1 MRRIVAA
8 LLVVALAGPVAA
20 QEPPPPDEPAPSQ
33 PPYPSQPYPSQPYP
47 SQPYPSQPYPQQ
59 PAQPYPQQAYPP
71 PPPPTSGDPSGSQIR
86 PVDQSAL
93 PPSTSSYGSPTSTIG
108 APTGTTAFNPP
119 APQPFVSSELL
130 GRWHTARNL
139 YGFGTITGL
148 LGTGLTLSSI
158 IVVAAT
164 GYPCDPTEH
173 ALSGNT
179 NDSCNPNSPKYH
191 PAKPTDAAT
200 LLAYMGSSA
209 SALGFVFSASGLG
222 YQHAILKELGNDPG
236 RDVFHAGTAFGVLG
250 FASVGAGYFFGLTH
264 YLNSRDQALA
274 ILSTTIIGAGL
285 CELGSLLYTIDAS
298 RTKKAFQK
306 YSTW

>member
-33 PPYPSQPYPSQPYP
+33 PPYPSQPYPNQPYP
-47 SQPYPSQPYPQQ
+47 TQPYPNEPSPQQ
-59 PAQPYPQQAYPP
+59 PAPPYPRQSY
-71 PPPPTSGDPSGSQIR
+71 PPPTSGEPSGSQIR
-86 PVDQSAL
+86 TVDPSSL

-108 APTGTTAFNPP
+108 SPNRATLTQPE
-119 APQPFVSSELL
+119 PQPFVSSELL
-130 GRWHTARNL
+130 GRWRTARNL

-173 ALSGNT
+173 ALSGKT
-179 NDSCNPNSPKYH
+179 NDSCNPNSPKYR

-236 RDVFHAGTAFGVLG
+236 RSVFHAGTAFGVLG

-264 YLNSRDQALA
+264 YLNPHDQALA

-285 CELGSLLYTIDAS
+285 CELGSLLFTIDAS

-306 YSTW
+306 YSTF

>member
-8 LLVVALAGPVAA
+8 LVVVALAGPVAA
-20 QEPPPPDEPAPSQ
+20 QEAPPPDEPLPSQ
-33 PPYPSQPYPSQPYP
+33 
-47 SQPYPSQPYPQQ
+47 QPYPQQ
-59 PAQPYPQQAYPP
+59 PYPQQPYPQQPYPQQP
-71 PPPPTSGDPSGSQIR
+71 LPPTNDPSGSQIHS
-86 PVDQSAL
+86 VDPSTL
-93 PPSTSSYGSPTSTIG
+93 PPSTSSYGAPTSTIG
-108 APTGTTAFNPP
+108 APTPTSLTPV

-130 GRWHTARNL
+130 GRWRTARNL

-158 IVVAAT
+158 IDVAVT

-173 ALSGNT
+173 ALSGKT
-179 NDSCNPNSPKYH
+179 SDSCNPNSTKYR
-191 PAKPTDAAT
+191 PSKPTDAAT

-236 RDVFHAGTAFGVLG
+236 RNIFHAGTAFGVFG

-264 YLNSRDQALA
+264 YLNPHDQALA